1 MIYHAAHFTN
11 SHLDV
16 PSLEAIFNGKFGYY
30 GVMVFFVLSGFLM
43 EGASRR
49 YDAKKFLLHRFLT
62 LFPTYWLLFCLNA
75 SHFFCMQLILSAK
88 VLELSKFLCMSQ
100 IH

>member
-1 MIYHAAHFTN
+1 MLRGVAAGSVVIYHAAHFTN

-49 YDAKKFLLHRFLT
+49 YDAKKFL
-62 LFPTYWLLFCLNA
+62 CID
-75 SHFFCMQLILSAK
+75 S
-88 VLELSKFLCMSQ
+88 
-100 IH
+100 